1 MNGSF
6 LTTDAPSSISHIVHL
21 PGFGAVRFR
30 PLDLDRDI
38 PLLHDW
44 VNREYARFWGL
55 HNTTLDDVRRE
66 YTRLTQPDHYD
77 VFIGEFNGT
86 ASFLLERYDP
96 RQDMVGQHY
105 AVQEGDCGIHI
116 IVAPTEKPIRGFT
129 WHIFRAILAF
139 VFTDPRVQR
148 VIIEPDVRN
157 DKMHRLSKRVGFV
170 YTDTLRLP
178 HKTAYLAGYRREQYH
193 ATSLLTSLPTDNP
206 MPTPETLTPQQAVA
220 HLEPARWITVN
231 TLLIRKALCEFA
243 HELLITPLLLHE
255 QDGWGYYRLQAD
267 TEGIVYTFRAQPLAL
282 NHLHIDTASIEK
294 HHHGKKVTPDAVLFI
309 HEFKTSLG
317 IDVKM
322 LPVYLEEI
330 ISTLYGSAY
339 KHAKGAL
346 TAQELV
352 HADFQQIEAAMTEGH
367 PGFVANNGRIG
378 FDASDYRAYTPETG
392 NTFRLV
398 WLAGHKDRTVYAGT
412 DDLPYAT
419 LMGQELDGA
428 TIQTFQQV
436 LRDKGLD
443 PAAYLFIPVHPWQW
457 FNKLAN
463 VFAPEIATNH
473 VVCLGYGP
481 DAYQAQQSIRTL
493 FNTTDPRK
501 FYTKTSLSILN
512 MGFMRGLPLY
522 YLGSAPEMAEWLEQ
536 LLYADPYIQETG
548 FTMLGEIASISY
560 VNPYFETFGKHN
572 GYNKMIASL
581 WRQSPWSVLKPGQ
594 RVMTMA
600 SLLHVDPY
608 GSALLPAVIE
618 ASGLTIDDWLD
629 AYLKA
634 YLSPLLHCFY
644 RYDLVFMPHGENIIL
659 VMEDHIP
666 VRGLLKDITE
676 EACILNPDIA
686 LPENIN
692 RMYAEV
698 PDDVKLLSIFTD
710 IFDGFFR
717 YMAHVLVEHAQYDE
731 KRFWE
736 RVAACVHHYQQRYP
750 EMEDKFRYY
759 DMFAADF
766 QLSCLNRLQ
775 LNNNQQ
781 MIDLDNPVAL
791 LQFAG
796 RLKNPI
802 AAFKKVLSDTH
813 VI

>member
-1 MNGSF
+1 MNALHKYRHTG
-6 LTTDAPSSISHIVHL
+6 HHVVHL
-21 PGFGAVRFR
+21 PGFGDIRFR
-30 PLDLDRDI
+30 PLDLDNDI
-38 PLLHDW
+38 PTLHDW
-44 VNREYARFWGL
+44 VNREYAQYWGMR
-55 HNTTLDDVRRE
+55 NTTPEDVRRE
-66 YTRLTQPDHYD
+66 YVRLTQPDHYD
-77 VFIGEFNGT
+77 VWIGEFNGT
-86 ASFLLERYDP
+86 ACFLLEHYDP
-96 RQDMVGQHY
+96 RQDVVGQY
-105 AVQEGDCGIHI
+105 YPVQPGDCGIHI
-116 IVAPTEKPIRGFT
+116 IVAPTDQPIRGFT
-129 WHIFRAILAF
+129 WHVFRAILAF
-139 VFTDPRVQR
+139 VFTDNQVQR
-148 VIIEPDVRN
+148 VIIEPDIRN
-157 DKMHRLSKRVGFV
+157 EKMHRISKRVGFT
-170 YTDTLRLP
+170 YTHTLELP
-178 HKTAYLAGYRREQYH
+178 HKTALLASYRREQ
-193 ATSLLTSLPTDNP
+193 LIEPTLRNP
-206 MPTPETLTPQQAVA
+206 RTTDKPMHTVETLTPQQAVA
-220 HLEPARWITVN
+220 HLEPERWITVN
-231 TLLIRKALCEFA
+231 TLLIRKALCEFS
-243 HELLITPLLLHE
+243 HELLITPELMHE
-255 QDGWGYYRLQAD
+255 RDGWGNYQLIAD
-267 TEGIVYTFRAQPLAL
+267 TDDILYTFRARKLAL
-282 NHLHIDTASIEK
+282 NHLHIDTPSIEK
-294 HHHGKKVTPDAVLFI
+294 KQNGRKVTLDAVLFI
-309 HEFKTSLG
+309 HEFKNRLG
-317 IDVKM
+317 IDIKM
-322 LPVYLEEI
+322 LPTYLEEI
-330 ISTLYGSAY
+330 ISTLYSSAY
-339 KHAKGAL
+339 KHAKGAPTARQL
-346 TAQELV
+346 TTAT
-352 HADFQQIEAAMTEGH
+352 FQQIEQAMTEGH

-378 FDASDYRAYTPETG
+378 FDANDYRTYAPEAG

-419 LMGQELDGA
+419 LIAQELDSP
-428 TIQTFQQV
+428 TIQEFRQT

-443 PAAYLFIPVHPWQW
+443 PDAYMFIPVHPWQW

-493 FNTTDPRK
+493 FNVTNPRK

-522 YLGSAPEMAEWLEQ
+522 YLGSAPEMAVWLDD
-536 LLYADPYIQETG
+536 LLGTDPYIQETG
-548 FTMLGEIASISY
+548 FTMLGEIASVSY

-581 WRQSPWSVLKPGQ
+581 WRESPWSILKSGQ
-594 RVMTMA
+594 RLTTMA

-608 GSALLPAVIE
+608 GTALLPEWIE
-618 ASGLTIDDWLD
+618 ASGLSTESWLD

-644 RYDLVFMPHGENIIL
+644 QYDLVFMPHGENLIL

-666 VRGLLKDITE
+666 VRALLKDITE
-676 EACILNPDIA
+676 EAVMLNPDVV
-686 LPENIN
+686 LPENIS

-717 YMAHVLVEHAQYDE
+717 YMSHVLVEHAQYDE
-731 KRFWE
+731 NKFWE
-736 RVAACVHHYQQRYP
+736 RVAECVYQYQARYP
-750 EMEDKFRYY
+750 EMEEKFRYY
-759 DMFAADF
+759 DLFADDF

-802 AAFKKVLSDTH
+802 AAFKKVLSDSH
-813 VI
+813 AI

>member
-1 MNGSF
+1 M
-6 LTTDAPSSISHIVHL
+6 HL
-21 PGFGAVRFR
+21 PGFGDIRFR
-30 PLDLDRDI
+30 PLDLDNDI
-38 PLLHDW
+38 PTLHDW
-44 VNREYARFWGL
+44 VNREYAQYWGMR
-55 HNTTLDDVRRE
+55 NTTPEDVRRE
-66 YTRLTQPDHYD
+66 YVRLTQPDHYD
-77 VFIGEFNGT
+77 VWIGEFNGR
-86 ASFLLERYDP
+86 ACFLLEHYDP
-96 RQDMVGQHY
+96 RQDVVGQY
-105 AVQEGDCGIHI
+105 YPVQPGDCGIHI
-116 IVAPTEKPIRGFT
+116 IVAPTDQPIRGFT
-129 WHIFRAILAF
+129 WHVFRAILAF
-139 VFTDPRVQR
+139 VFTDNQVQR
-148 VIIEPDVRN
+148 VIIEPDIRN
-157 DKMHRLSKRVGFV
+157 EKMHRISKRVGFT
-170 YTDTLRLP
+170 YTHTLELP
-178 HKTAYLAGYRREQYH
+178 HKTALLASYRREQ
-193 ATSLLTSLPTDNP
+193 LIEPTLRNP
-206 MPTPETLTPQQAVA
+206 RTTDKPMHTVETLTPQQAVA
-220 HLEPARWITVN
+220 HLEPERWITVN
-231 TLLIRKALCEFA
+231 TLLIRKALCEFS
-243 HELLITPLLLHE
+243 HELLITPELMHE
-255 QDGWGYYRLQAD
+255 RDGWGNYQLIAD
-267 TEGIVYTFRAQPLAL
+267 TDDILYTFRARKLAL
-282 NHLHIDTASIEK
+282 NHLHIDTPSIEK
-294 HHHGKKVTPDAVLFI
+294 KQNGRKVTLDAVLFI
-309 HEFKTSLG
+309 HEFKNRLG
-317 IDVKM
+317 IDIKM
-322 LPVYLEEI
+322 LPTYLEEI
-330 ISTLYGSAY
+330 ISTLYSSAY
-339 KHAKGAL
+339 KHAKGAPTARQL
-346 TAQELV
+346 TTAT
-352 HADFQQIEAAMTEGH
+352 FQQIEQAMTEGH

-378 FDASDYRAYTPETG
+378 FDANDYRTYAPEAG

-419 LMGQELDGA
+419 LIAQELDSP
-428 TIQTFQQV
+428 TIQEFRQT

-443 PAAYLFIPVHPWQW
+443 PDAYMFIPVHPWQW

-493 FNTTDPRK
+493 FNVTNPRK

-522 YLGSAPEMAEWLEQ
+522 YLGSAPEMAVWLDD
-536 LLYADPYIQETG
+536 LLGTDPYIQETG
-548 FTMLGEIASISY
+548 FTMLGEIASVSY

-581 WRQSPWSVLKPGQ
+581 WRESPWSILKSGQ
-594 RVMTMA
+594 RLTTMA

-608 GSALLPAVIE
+608 GTALLPEWIE
-618 ASGLTIDDWLD
+618 ASGLSTESWLD

-644 RYDLVFMPHGENIIL
+644 QYDLVFMPHGENLIL

-666 VRGLLKDITE
+666 VRALLKDITE
-676 EACILNPDIA
+676 EAVMLNPDVV
-686 LPENIN
+686 LPENIS

-717 YMAHVLVEHAQYDE
+717 YMSHVLVEHAQYDE
-731 KRFWE
+731 NKFWE
-736 RVAACVHHYQQRYP
+736 RVAECVYQYQARYP
-750 EMEDKFRYY
+750 EMEEKFRYY
-759 DMFAADF
+759 DLFADDF

-802 AAFKKVLSDTH
+802 AAFKKVLSDSH
-813 VI
+813 AI